1 MRKELSGLARHLIF
15 GHFAGKAIRRP
26 LARSLAASPLQLDRS
41 ERTAV
46 MRSISWKAGEIM
58 VSDHM
63 RIIDPPSRGH
73 LEWSAWILAAY
84 QVLRPRFDSDG
95 ETIDYL
101 GDASMRGFD
110 TPLMRLGVR
119 LVLRACKG
127 NLGRTKAVLASMLTQ
142 YGASFDW
149 AMLEQDAEVDMQISR
164 CFYVDFFR
172 AHDLPQ
178 LTTVLCR
185 LDSLWFDR
193 IDSQKHGLRFDTSRY
208 QTMSR
213 GADRCVFPIVEVTV
227 GQSG

>member
-1 MRKELSGLARHLIF
+1 MATDLPGMLRHLIF
-15 GHFAGKAIRRP
+15 GHFCAKGVRRGLRAALSDPPLGLDSAERRATMQAI
-26 LARSLAASPLQLDRS
+26 D
-41 ERTAV
+41 
-46 MRSISWKAGEIM
+46 WKAGEIM

-84 QVLRPRFDSDG
+84 QVLKPRFDSDG